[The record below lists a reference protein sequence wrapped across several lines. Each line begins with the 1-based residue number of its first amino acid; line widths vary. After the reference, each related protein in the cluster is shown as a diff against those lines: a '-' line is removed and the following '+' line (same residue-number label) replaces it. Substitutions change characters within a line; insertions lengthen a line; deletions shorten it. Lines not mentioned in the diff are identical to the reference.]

1 MMEDASKMLIKPQ
14 IFKPFEGLSA
24 GQSTRHGGVSLAP
37 YFTLNLGKNTGDSPE
52 NVAENRRRFAAAL
65 GFDAN
70 QLAWSRQV
78 HGDAIKLVTE
88 PGGDEGYD
96 ALVTNVPGILLTVS
110 VADCGAILIY
120 DRENKAVAAIHAGW
134 KGSAAGIVGKTLKFM
149 AEQFGSRGPACHA
162 YLGACISA
170 KAFEVDEDVA
180 SRFSAQYKRYDD
192 QRNKFLVDLKSVNA
206 ADCLGF
212 GMLPRQIE
220 ISPYCT
226 VEDNADFFS
235 HRKEKGLTGRGMV
248 GIGLRG

>member
-14 IFKPFEGLSA
+14 VFTPFEGLSA
-24 GQSTRHGGVSLAP
+24 GQSTRHGGVSLVP
-37 YFTLNLGKNTGDSPE
+37 YFTLNLGNNTGDSPE
-52 NVAENRRRFAAAL
+52 NVVENRRRFAQAL
-65 GFDAN
+65 GFDAA
-70 QLAWSRQV
+70 QMAWSRQV

-96 ALVTNVPGILLTVS
+96 ALVSKVPRILLTVS

-120 DRENKAVAAIHAGW
+120 DRENKAMAAIHAGW
-134 KGSAAGIVGKTLKFM
+134 KGSAAGIVGKTLKYM
-149 AEQFGSRGPACHA
+149 AQQFGSRGPACYA

-170 KAFEVDEDVA
+170 EAFEVDEDVA

-192 QRNKFLVDLKSVNA
+192 QRKKFLVDLKAVNA
-206 ADCLGF
+206 ADCLQF